1 MKSKKNFF
9 WQPGSVY
16 VYNFCPRCDELFF
29 ILKQLHINND
39 LHLQVPRTEAD
50 LCLGDVCL
58 VVLGEVGVVELLAVV
73 PDIPI
78 G

>member
-1 MKSKKNFF
+1 MM
-9 WQPGSVY
+9 
-16 VYNFCPRCDELFF
+16 
-29 ILKQLHINND
+29 ND

-50 LCLGDVCL
+50 LGLGDVCL